1 MVKDPNHDLY
11 ADVQEALFRRG
22 HQQVT
27 VHRVYAPGD
36 PGAAM
41 TSHGPATTALF
52 VDATKRAR
60 TALIYAES
68 FVKSGGDGGTETDWR
83 KVVVVKEGWLSQF
96 D

>member
-1 MVKDPNHDLY
+1 MVKDPNHALH
-11 ADVQEALFRRG
+11 ADVEEALFKRG
-22 HQQVT
+22 HKEVT
-27 VHRVYAPGD
+27 IYKVYAPGD
-36 PGAAM
+36 PGATLTAN
-41 TSHGPATTALF
+41 GPATTALF

-83 KVVVVKEGWLSQF
+83 KVVVVKEGWLESI